1 MTRELEYY
9 LKLPYQIVVR
19 PSEEGGYAVQIPE
32 LLWCVSQG
40 ETLEEALRMI
50 EDAKVSWLETAIEE
64 GLEIPEPA
72 AMIAE
77 YSGKLNI
84 RMPRTLHRTLA
95 ERAHEERVSLNQYI
109 VYQLARGLGHSSP
122 KREQG
127 GSSRRGQKTRS

>member
-1 MTRELEYY
+1 M
-9 LKLPYQIVVR
+9 VVR

-32 LLWCVSQG
+32 LPGCVSQG

-50 EDAKVSWLETAIEE
+50 EDAKVIWPETAIEE

-72 AMIAE
+72 GTIEE

-109 VYQLARGLGHSSP
+109 VYQLARGVGHTLSG
-122 KREQG
+122 RE
-127 GSSRRGQKTRS
+127 